1 MPATPPV
8 DITALPTPPDS
19 GQPSSF
25 NARADAFVAALP
37 TFVAETNAAA
47 DNVYANAVVAEAA
60 VTAAELA
67 ETNAESAAA
76 AADVSRLL
84 AVGAANY
91 QGDWLVG
98 TTYTVGQSVSHS
110 GARYVA
116 KQTTVGNTPPNAT
129 YWLALP
135 SSGTVTSV
143 GVSGGSTGLSFS
155 GSPITDSG
163 TITLSGTL
171 DVDNGGTGQ
180 TTYTNGQLLIG
191 NTTGN
196 TLAKTTLT
204 PGTGITITNG
214 AGSITIAVTGSTYQ
228 PLDSDLTAVAGL
240 SSNGVIVRTGSG
252 TASVRTITA
261 GTGVSVTN
269 GDGVSGN
276 PTVAADLASDADLQA
291 ATANKV
297 IHAGILNTA
306 NAPEESTGSSAWA
319 PNFNSARTFTRILTG
334 NQAFDSPTNIVAG
347 QSGIIFITQ
356 TGTAAYNVTGWD
368 AKYKWPA
375 TGGAAPSLNTG
386 QNKVNVVGYYCKSAT
401 EIVANFLGSY

>member
-37 TFVAETNAAA
+37 TFVTETNAAA

-143 GVSGGSTGLSFS
+143 GVSAGTTGLSFS
-155 GSPITDSG
+155 GGPITDFG

-196 TLAKTTLT
+196 TLNKATLT
-204 PGTGITITNG
+204 QGTGITITNG

-252 TASVRTITA
+252 TASVRTITQ
-261 GTGVSVTN
+261 GTGIAVTY

-276 PTVAADLASDADLQA
+276 PTIAVDAADDAAMQA

-297 IHAGILNTA
+297 ITAGILNTA
-306 NAPEESTGSSAWA
+306 NAPEETSGSSAWA
-319 PNFNSARTFTRILTG
+319 PDFDGARVFSRVLTG
-334 NQAFDSPTNIVAG
+334 NQAFNNPTNLRAG
-347 QSGIIFITQ
+347 QSGIIFVSQ
-356 TGTAAYNVTGWD
+356 TGTSNFTVTSWGGY
-368 AKYKWPA
+368 YKWPA
-375 TGGAAPSLNTG
+375 TGGTAPTLNTG
-386 QNKVNVVGYYCKSAT
+386 QNKVNVLGYYVKSAT
-401 EIVANFLGSY
+401 EIVTNFLGSY